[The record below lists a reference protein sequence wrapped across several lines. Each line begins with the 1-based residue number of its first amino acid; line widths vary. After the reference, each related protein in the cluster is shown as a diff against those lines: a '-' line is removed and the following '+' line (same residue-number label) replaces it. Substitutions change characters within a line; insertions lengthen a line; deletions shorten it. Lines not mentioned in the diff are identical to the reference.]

1 MDKMANFMYILL
13 YFFKT
18 MPQIILTHTSVLEPI
33 LEKIKKSLLWNC
45 SLEMGEKLENSKLKQ
60 TKTHPIL
67 ILSKITVDE
76 YYDNIKS
83 VSKLSY
89 KKEP

>member
-1 MDKMANFMYILL
+1 
-13 YFFKT
+13 
-18 MPQIILTHTSVLEPI
+18 
-33 LEKIKKSLLWNC
+33 
-45 SLEMGEKLENSKLKQ
+45 MGEKLENSKLKQ